1 MDATQRDIWRQF
13 IAESNTCVAGMRLAL
28 PAHTDDHP
36 CFQQSPSLA
45 TLAHCDFP
53 KVAHRRPT
61 AYRRPLPVDNLGF
74 PTDNLRIAVHEFR
87 TSSGVSRNV
96 RKIVS
101 HPVTEGSD
109 GNSDGEKKAARDY
122 AEKKWVQINISY
134 RLLPL
139 TAVQ

>member
-1 MDATQRDIWRQF
+1 MRPGAFKMYISSSRAKGHKKRTRHGTPV
-13 IAESNTCVAGMRLAL
+13 SGTKRLA
-28 PAHTDDHP
+28 
-36 CFQQSPSLA
+36 Q
-45 TLAHCDFP
+45 
-53 KVAHRRPT
+53 K
-61 AYRRPLPVDNLGF
+61 
-74 PTDNLRIAVHEFR
+74 EFR

-109 GNSDGEKKAARDY
+109 GNSDEEKKAARDY